1 MTDGDVSSVC
11 VRRADDLRVFFF
23 GGEGGRRR
31 RRKRGK
37 KEGEMREEGKNG
49 VHRTR
54 AINWNSILKKKNNQH
69 SDHEKQAPA
78 HGNER
83 HGYFIQTSYSFSTG
97 FYFIHKRTFLIP
109 IPARS
114 RTPLALS
121 FSFTSTR
128 CNLLVRGRNPLFE
141 SSSSTHGADAACSGV
156 CVFFMLSAWMLAMVS
171 PRAP

>member
-1 MTDGDVSSVC
+1 
-11 VRRADDLRVFFF
+11 
-23 GGEGGRRR
+23 
-31 RRKRGK
+31 
-37 KEGEMREEGKNG
+37 MREEGKNG

-69 SDHEKQAPA
+69 SDHEKQAQA

-83 HGYFIQTSYSFSTG
+83 HGYLIQASYSFSTG

-128 CNLLVRGRNPLFE
+128 CNLLVRGRNPLRVFVVDSRSRCSLFGGLCFFDAE
-141 SSSSTHGADAACSGV
+141 RVDVSHGVPQGAVNQPVPRQRRLPLELLAHHAHLKRGSAAAARV
-156 CVFFMLSAWMLAMVS
+156 T
-171 PRAP
+171 